1 MVASVY
7 MYKKL
12 NFDFKHFSVMN
23 VPVKISGN
31 RIRVRGKV
39 RLYTAN

>member
-1 MVASVY
+1 MY

-12 NFDFKHFSVMN
+12 NFDSKHFSVMIRKF

-39 RLYTAN
+39 RLYTVN